1 MLRVSMHEV
10 IIEKA
15 LHWVVRVLRVVDTT
29 EREVSAY
36 EGEVKWIQKGHKGDG
51 PLMIRRRTTRIME
64 YGVHPSHQTS

>member
-1 MLRVSMHEV
+1 MLCVSMHEV

-36 EGEVKWIQKGHKGDG
+36 EGEVKWIQKGHKGDR
-51 PLMIRRRTTRIME
+51 PLMIRRRTMRIME
-64 YGVHPSHQTS
+64 DGVHPGHQTS